1 MTVSPMARHCMQAP
15 GATPQDASCYQE
27 TLSRVRRLIPFVQVH
42 QGGSDWSF
50 LGERPHSMDCCPTR
64 WP

>member
-1 MTVSPMARHCMQAP
+1 MQAP